1 MHTTPSTRREG
12 GIEWLGGIRKYLE
25 ENAGD
30 NSETMSR
37 LRRNLLRAI
46 EEELTPRQKELVLMH
61 YFEGLRQAEIARRT
75 GVRRSTVSRILM
87 RAEERLEK
95 VLKYSF

>member
-1 MHTTPSTRREG
+1 MHTTPSTRRDS
-12 GIEWLGGIRKYLE
+12 GIERLGGIRKYLE

-37 LRRNLLRAI
+37 LRKNLLRAI